1 MSDLPCDCCEGPK
14 ASTPRATANRAGLL
28 ALRYRAGTYSSF
40 FDSMRARLSSARFFG
55 DVRAKLGHE
64 GPLDLAGLKT
74 REMDDFSIALLDAWA
89 VTGDVLTF
97 YQERIA
103 NEGYLRCATERR
115 SVLELARLAGYALRP
130 GVAASVFLAYAL
142 EKDAAPVE
150 IPKGARVNSLPGPGE
165 QMEAF
170 ETSEPLLARA
180 EWNEIAPRMS
190 RPLALDQVNATF
202 IEKVRFKGTALNLA
216 VNDAMLFVFGRTSDK
231 QVMRKIAEV
240 KVDNAAGE
248 TEVML
253 QLPIG
258 SSKIVMTTGDLASV
272 EVLTPGERAVL
283 AAWAEV
289 AGRYADTTWRCL
301 DENKPQ
307 VKEVKAGLTAVQK
320 ALEVIVADSVPTDAE
335 RDALEQANQRVMA
348 AVTALLHE
356 SDKDELAW
364 VRDYFVE
371 VFHFLSS
378 GRISEAESRELF
390 YLVFKPVVTNFSQ
403 LSQGLVATL
412 IPSLSKARSQ
422 QPANSQRL
430 ARATASAYAPIS
442 DINTRL
448 LGQFQPGIGRTLYQA
463 WRNVPVS
470 KPAVAEVFVLRAK
483 APLFGHNAQK
493 RTRVNDAREAVPVG
507 DWHVVDTSGNGTIMH
522 EEANAVHLDQAY
534 PKILGD
540 SWVVVSTPSTR
551 LTTAQ
556 TQFFKAGDVS
566 TDTTRAQY
574 GMTGKTTRIALL
586 ASRNSTP
593 GTWITN
599 PGTASTDTGDD
610 FDAIRKTVV
619 YAQSEKLTLAELP
632 ITYDVCGAR
641 VELGA
646 LYDGLEAGRWAIV
659 SGERSDLK
667 DDNGDAVA
675 GVTASELVMIS
686 AVQQNVARV
695 PSKNT
700 LGARNAA
707 RMGGGS
713 EVLFALGAAEVGT
726 SALGDSD
733 DDDDGDNEEVKTA
746 VPGDRVVTYL
756 EFAEPLAYKFK
767 RATVKIR
774 ANVVRATHGETR
786 REVLGSGDAAKALQT
801 FALKQAPLTY
811 TSAATVSGVA
821 SSLTVRVNDIEW
833 HEADSL
839 AGLAPDARKFITRT
853 DDDGKTSIIFGNG
866 VAGARLPGGQ
876 ENVRAV
882 YRNGIGKPGN
892 VKAEQISMLATRPLG
907 AKGVINPLRASG
919 GANAETRD
927 QARKNAPLAVM
938 ALDRLVSVQ
947 DHADFAR
954 TFGGVGKAV
963 AAERS
968 DGRRQVVHLTIA
980 GVDDIPIDANSDL
993 LRNLRSALR
1002 LYGDPALPI
1011 RLQVRE
1017 RLALV
1022 VSARIRIL
1030 PDYLWEA
1037 VEAQLRS
1044 TMLEAFGFE
1053 SLELG
1058 DDLFASRAIAL
1069 LQGVRG
1075 VDYVDLD
1082 VFDVISEGDVLDNF
1096 KSEQAAAL
1104 TLKQRIV
1111 ISSGSGEGGNLR
1123 PAQIAY
1129 LSPEVADTL
1138 ILQEIPA

>member
-14 ASTPRATANRAGLL
+14 PSTPRATANRAGLP
-28 ALRYRAGTYSSF
+28 ALRYRAGTYASF

-130 GVAASVFLAYAL
+130 GVAASVFLAYSL
-142 EKDAAPVE
+142 DKDAAPVE

-170 ETSEPLLARA
+170 ETSEPLLARV

-202 IEKVRFKGTALNLA
+202 IERVRFKGTSLNLA
-216 VNDAMLFVFGRTSDK
+216 VNDAMLFVFGRTTGK
-231 QVMRKIAEV
+231 QVLRKIAEV

-248 TEVML
+248 TEVLL

-258 SSKIVMTTGDLASV
+258 SSRIAMTVGDLDSV
-272 EVLTPGERAVL
+272 EVLSPGERAVL

-301 DENKPQ
+301 DEHKPQ
-307 VKEVKAGLTAVQK
+307 VREVKAGLSAVQK

-348 AVTALLHE
+348 AVTVLLHE

-412 IPSLSKARSQ
+412 IPSLAKARSQ

-463 WRNVPVS
+463 WRNVPIS
-470 KPAVAEVFVLRAK
+470 KPAVAEVFVLRTK

-493 RTRVNDAREAVPVG
+493 RTRVTQAGEAVPVG
-507 DWHVVDTSGNGTIMH
+507 DWHVIDEVDHSMIMH
-522 EEANAVHLDQAY
+522 EDTDTVYLDQAY
-534 PKILGD
+534 PKILAH

-556 TQFFKAGDVS
+556 TQFFLAGDVS

-586 ASRNSTP
+586 ASRNSLP
-593 GTWITN
+593 GTWINAQTT
-599 PGTASTDTGDD
+599 PSSDTGDD

-695 PSKNT
+695 PSKTN

-707 RMGGGS
+707 RMDGGS

-726 SALGDSD
+726 NFLGESD
-733 DDDDGDNEEVKTA
+733 DEGDNEEVKTA

-756 EFAEPLAYKFK
+756 EFAEPLSYKFK

-801 FALKQAPLTY
+801 FVLKQAPLTF

-833 HEADSL
+833 HETDTL
-839 AGLAPDARKFITRT
+839 AGLAPDARRFITRT
-853 DDDGKTSIIFGNG
+853 DDDGKTSIVFGNG

-882 YRNGIGKPGN
+882 YRSGIGKPGN
-892 VKAEQISMLATRPLG
+892 VKAEQISLLATRPLG

-980 GVDDIPIDANSDL
+980 GVDDIPIAANSDL
-993 LRNLRSALR
+993 LRNLRTALR

-1022 VSARIRIL
+1022 VSARVRIL

-1037 VEAQLRS
+1037 VEAQLRG

-1053 SLELG
+1053 ALELG

-1082 VFDVISEGDVLDNF
+1082 VFDVISEGDVLNNF

-1123 PAQIAY
+1123 PSQIAY
-1129 LSPEVADTL
+1129 LSPDVADTL

>member
-14 ASTPRATANRAGLL
+14 AGTPRATWNRAGLPS
-28 ALRYRAGTYSSF
+28 LRYRAGTYTSF
-40 FDSMRARLSSARFFG
+40 FESMRVRLSSARFFG
-55 DVRAKLGHE
+55 GVRAKLGHT
-64 GPLDLAGLKT
+64 GPLDLTGLKT

-130 GVAASVFLAYAL
+130 GVSASVFLAYSL

-150 IPKGARVNSLPGPGE
+150 IAKGARVNSVPGPGE

-170 ETSEPLLARA
+170 ETSEPLLARV

-190 RPLALDQVNATF
+190 RPLALDRVNATF
-202 IEKVRFKGTALNLA
+202 IETLRFKGTSLNLA
-216 VNDAMLFVFGRTSDK
+216 VNDALLFVFGRANGN

-248 TEVML
+248 TEVTL
-253 QLPIG
+253 QLPVG
-258 SSKIVMTTGDLASV
+258 SRKLAMSTDALASV
-272 EVLTPGERAVL
+272 EVLSAGERAVL

-289 AGRYADTTWRCL
+289 SGRYADITWRCL
-301 DENKPQ
+301 DGKRPE
-307 VKEVKAGLTAVQK
+307 VKEVVAALIAVQK
-320 ALEVIVADSVPTDAE
+320 ALDVIVADSLPTDGE
-335 RDALEQANQRVMA
+335 RDALELANQRLVA
-348 AVTALLHE
+348 AVTVLLQDG
-356 SDKDELAW
+356 DKEELAW

-371 VFHFLSS
+371 VFHYLSS
-378 GRISEAESRELF
+378 GRISDAEARELF
-390 YLVFKPVVTNFSQ
+390 YLLFKPAVTNFSQ

-430 ARATASAYAPIS
+430 GRGTASAFSPVS

-463 WRNVPVS
+463 WRNVPIS
-470 KPAVAEVFVLRAK
+470 KPAVAEVFVMRTK

-507 DWHVVDTSGNGTIMH
+507 DWLVVEPAGNGRVMH
-522 EEANAVHLDQAY
+522 EELSAVHLDQAY
-534 PKILGD
+534 SKILSH
-540 SWVVVSTPSTR
+540 SWLVVSTPSTR
-551 LTTAQ
+551 VTSSQ
-556 TQFFKAGDVS
+556 TLFFLAGEVG
-566 TDTTRAQY
+566 TETTRAQY
-574 GMTGKTTRIALL
+574 GMTGKTTRVELL
-586 ASRNSTP
+586 TPRTSTP
-593 GTWITN
+593 GSWITD
-599 PGTASTDTGDD
+599 PGSPSTDTTDD

-619 YAQSEKLTLAELP
+619 HAQSEKLTLAEMP
-632 ITYDVCGAR
+632 IAYDVCGER

-646 LYDGLEAGRWAIV
+646 LYDGLEAGRWVIV
-659 SGERSDLK
+659 TGERSDLK
-667 DDNGDAVA
+667 DDNGDAVT
-675 GVTASELVMIS
+675 GVTTSELAMIA
-686 AVQQNVARV
+686 AVEQNVARV
-695 PSKNT
+695 PSKTN
-700 LGARNAA
+700 LGARAAA
-707 RMGGGS
+707 RMSGGS
-713 EVLFALGAAEVGT
+713 EILFALGAAEVGT
-726 SALGDSD
+726 NFLGESD
-733 DDDDGDNEEVKTA
+733 DDDNEEEEVKTA
-746 VPGDRVVTYL
+746 VPGDHVVTYL
-756 EFAEPLAYKFK
+756 EFASPLAYKFK

-801 FALKQAPLTY
+801 FILKQAPLTY
-811 TSAATVSGVA
+811 TSAATVTGVA

-833 HEADSL
+833 HEVDSL
-839 AGLAPDARKFITRT
+839 AGLAPDARQFITRT
-853 DDDGKTSIIFGNG
+853 DDDGKTGIVFGNG

-882 YRNGIGKPGN
+882 YRSGIGKPGN
-892 VKAEQISMLATRPLG
+892 VKAEQISLLATRPLG

-993 LRNLRSALR
+993 LRNLRAALR

-1022 VSARIRIL
+1022 ISARVRIL

-1037 VEAQLRS
+1037 VEAQLRT
-1044 TMLEAFGFE
+1044 TMLDAFGFDA
-1053 SLELG
+1053 LELG
-1058 DDLFASRAIAL
+1058 SDLFASRAVAL

-1082 VFDVISEGDVLDNF
+1082 VFDVISEGDVLESF
-1096 KSEQAAAL
+1096 KAEQAAAL
-1104 TLKQRIV
+1104 TLKPRIA
-1111 ISSGSGEGGNLR
+1111 ISAGSGEGGHLR

-1138 ILQEIPA
+1138 ILQEISA